1 MKREK
6 NQGIEE
12 FNKNV
17 YSKNNTSISLKVKE
31 MRTFKEKIKR
41 ELKKHN
47 YSNLELDQIEIAIQ
61 EIREERN
68 KEKEKELIF
77 NE

>member
-6 NQGIEE
+6 NQGIKE